1 MKGGDGMVKRVFIC
15 SLPEGTDPDQ
25 FWDSYKAHATDVMR
39 QTAGCGLKKYTINRV
54 TGIVQGAPLFWGMSE
69 TWWESEEA
77 AEKAFEGM
85 KTTMLP
91 NGKTFAE
98 DFWGQICNGFSVE
111 VEEFV
116 ARE

>member
-1 MKGGDGMVKRVFIC
+1 MAKRVFIF
-15 SLPEGTDPDQ
+15 SLPEGTESDE
-25 FWDSYKAHATDVMR
+25 FWETYKAHATDVMR
-39 QTAGCGLKKYTINRV
+39 QTVGCGLQKYTINRV
-54 TGIVQGAPLFWGMSE
+54 TGIVKGAPLFWGMSE

-91 NGKTFAE
+91 NGKTFSA
-98 DFWGQICNGFSVE
+98 DFWRQICNGFSVE